1 VQRALDYCS
10 RGFYLAGVNP
20 QVSAAPRVLRS
31 FAVLCGAQHIRSL
44 ALILG
49 MKKLLYIFLVRT
61 RTSQMNSWVCRTVMN
76 ALHHCI
82 YLTMTL
88 EDMLVYLDKDLD
100 YWDNQLICLLS
111 STIEYKLIK
120 LCEDVLRSHVVNWL
134 CCNPSSFVG

>member
-88 EDMLVYLDKDLD
+88 EDA
-100 YWDNQLICLLS
+100 CLFGQGFRL
-111 STIEYKLIK
+111 L
-120 LCEDVLRSHVVNWL
+120 
-134 CCNPSSFVG
+134 G